1 MTVVE
6 HLEELRYRMVV
17 SALAFVVGSVIAYI
31 FYPHILDLLKLPLT
45 KGGHIAKITVQ
56 LSVHGVTTAF
66 LLKIKVSV
74 FAGFVFA
81 LPVILLQVWRFI
93 TPGLA
98 SNEKRYA
105 IPFVLGSLFLFA
117 LGAFIAYFVLPEAL
131 GFLLR
136 FAGQLQPIIFIDEY
150 IGFVIFMILAF
161 GIAFEFPMVLL
172 SLGAAGVISSRWM
185 SKYRRHAIV
194 GCVIIAAVAT
204 PSQDPY
210 SNGMMAVPLYLMYE
224 GSYLIIRFVMK
235 K

>member
-1 MTVVE
+1 MHPE
-6 HLEELRYRMVV
+6 DA
-17 SALAFVVGSVIAYI
+17 SIVIER
-31 FYPHILDLLKLPLT
+31 LT
-45 KGGHIAKITVQ
+45 D
-56 LSVHGVTTAF
+56 
-66 LLKIKVSV
+66 
-74 FAGFVFA
+74 
-81 LPVILLQVWRFI
+81 
-93 TPGLA
+93 
-98 SNEKRYA
+98 
-105 IPFVLGSLFLFA
+105 
-117 LGAFIAYFVLPEAL
+117 LPEAL